1 MIKSKRML
9 AAALVA
15 ALGLTAAACGDDD
28 DEATPETG
36 APGDTSAAT
45 TPEGT
50 TPDGTTATTPEG
62 TTATTPEGT
71 TPDGTAPSGEGATIG
86 LLFDITGRGD
96 RSFNDAAAAGL
107 DQAVEEFGVIPS
119 ESTPTGDADRADRLN
134 LLVGDGNQL
143 VIGVGFLWEGALE
156 AGAIANPDTH
166 FALVDGVAQDPAG
179 TPDDPNDDTDLPN
192 VANLLFAEHE
202 GSFLVGAAAALT
214 STTGKIGFVG
224 GVEIDL
230 IKKFEAG
237 YIAGA
242 TAVNPDI
249 EILSNYASQPPDFS
263 GFNAPNVGLEIATQM
278 YADGADVVYHAAG
291 GTGLGVFQ
299 AATEAGAPGEVWAI
313 GVDSDQWQ
321 TADPAQQPYILTS
334 MLKRVDVA
342 VYETIKA
349 EAEGA
354 FEPGIQVFDLSV
366 DGVGYATSGDNLSAE
381 TIAALEDFK
390 AQIIAGEIEVPEAP

>member
-1 MIKSKRML
+1 MINRKRVL
-9 AAALVA
+9 AVALVA

-28 DEATPETG
+28 EEATPETE
-36 APGDTSAAT
+36 APGETSAVTTPGET

-50 TPDGTTATTPEG
+50 EAPPATDAPPGTTADGTTPPAAEG
-62 TTATTPEGT
+62 VTV
-71 TPDGTAPSGEGATIG
+71 G

-143 VIGVGFLWEGALE
+143 VIGVGFLWTDALE

-179 TPDDPNDDTDLPN
+179 TPDDTTDDTDLPN
-192 VANLLFAEHE
+192 VANLLFAEE
-202 GSFLVGAAAALT
+202 QGSFLVGAAAALT
-214 STTGKIGFVG
+214 SQSGKIGFVG

-278 YADGADVVYHAAG
+278 YADGADVIYHAAG

-349 EAEGA
+349 EVEGA
-354 FEPGIQVFDLSV
+354 FEPGIKVFDLSV

-390 AQIIAGEIEVPEAP
+390 EQIIAGDITVPTAP